1 MFTNSDIAELTAL
14 RRELHL
20 WPELSGAEEET
31 DRRVVAFMAAGA
43 PDKVLTGLGGTG
55 VALVY
60 DSGRAGP
67 SVMIRAELDAL
78 KANHRQS
85 PWSWPLSLMG
95 LMAIGV
101 VVATRNRF

>member
-1 MFTNSDIAELTAL
+1 MFTNSDIAELTAF

-31 DRRVVAFMAAGA
+31 ARRVVAFMTAGA

-78 KANHRQS
+78 
-85 PWSWPLSLMG
+85 P
-95 LMAIGV
+95 IEE
-101 VVATRNRF
+101 T